1 MTDYRLVMLLLMQH
15 WSYRQI
21 EARAGCSHATIA
33 KAKQICEDHGFE
45 TVADIEQLT
54 AEDLELFS
62 WMAARPPRSSLW
74 VLMPPGW

>member
-1 MTDYRLVMLLLMQH
+1 MTDYRLVMLLLMQR

-54 AEDLELFS
+54 AEDL
-62 WMAARPPRSSLW
+62 
-74 VLMPPGW
+74 